1 MLRLPLLVDAA
12 GLAGAG
18 SVVAGA
24 GRCWR
29 WSMLAAVVVGSGGRP
44 AWLGSMLPGAWL
56 PGVLRAGGRWRAVAC
71 WSSPMLLAVVCW
83 LVACW
88 PAAGVLAGVLLAAGS
103 GWLVVDAAPRAG
115 WLAAGCG
122 VGGCCLCGRRAG
134 LLVRCC
140 RCWSCFLGSVV
151 VGCRWLS
158 LVGCVSV
165 ACSLLLLQE
174 VD

>member
-88 PAAGVLAGVLLAAGS
+88 PAAGVLLAAGS

-115 WLAAGCG
+115 WLAVVCG
-122 VGGCCLCGRRAG
+122 VGGCCCVVVVLGCGRWLGCWLGAADAGRASWARSS
-134 LLVRCC
+134 LA
-140 RCWSCFLGSVV
+140 V
-151 VGCRWLS
+151 VGCR
-158 LVGCVSV
+158 
-165 ACSLLLLQE
+165 
-174 VD
+174 